1 MKSIKRFLVV
11 IALLALTIS
20 LVACNIELGEN
31 TDETNNENE
40 QVSYEITY
48 TNLDIYEDSIGS
60 IWVSIIS
67 EITNTGTTDLYLS
80 SGSIDLENESKSLV
94 KVLNLVS
101 VYPQIISPGEKG
113 YYYANTTVDNI
124 TVNSELTAIVHP
136 DIKRSKSNKI
146 SFPVTDVSISDRE
159 YGGIQAIGRVEN
171 TSDKD
176 ESLLYVAV
184 VLFDSDDKP
193 IAVLSTITDVKA
205 GNKIG
210 FSATAL
216 RLSDD
221 LESSSVKRF
230 VCYAYTFQFQI

>member
-1 MKSIKRFLVV
+1 MKSMKRFLVI
-11 IALLALTIS
+11 IALFVLTIS

-124 TVNSELTAIVHP
+124 TVNTELTAILHP
-136 DIKRSKSNKI
+136 NVVKSKTNKI

-193 IAVLSTITDVKA
+193 IAVLSTIADVKA

-210 FSATAL
+210 FTATAL

-221 LESSSVKRF
+221 LTASAVKRF
-230 VCYAYTFQFQI
+230 VCYAYTFQFQF